1 MQHRWRLSSWC
12 SNVQGDPV
20 THGEGIVA
28 ASPSGPFPPQDAGYS
43 DGRRRLALVL
53 EYDGTRYK
61 GFQWQSQ
68 APSIQGEV
76 EAAICSFTGESSR
89 IRGASRTDAGV
100 HATGQVVDFLSGS
113 FHTTQT
119 FVNALN
125 WYLPPDIRVRGAWDT
140 SLGFNSRKDAV
151 SRVYRYTLLNPGR
164 PSALMR
170 NYWALV
176 SSPLDVAKMAEAA
189 GYLVGTHDFSALT
202 SLPLG
207 RSPVRKVA
215 RWDVWR
221 EGELIFMEAEANGF
235 LPHLVRRT
243 NGLLTKIG
251 SGSLPVGVIKEIID
265 GTLKEP
271 KQCPALPAKGLC
283 LMRVNYRDNPTGIEK
298 SREA

>member
-1 MQHRWRLSSWC
+1 M
-12 SNVQGDPV
+12 
-20 THGEGIVA
+20 
-28 ASPSGPFPPQDAGYS
+28 
-43 DGRRRLALVL
+43 ALIL

-76 EAAICSFTGESSR
+76 EAAVRSFTGERIR
-89 IRGASRTDAGV
+89 IRGASRTDSGV

-113 FHTTQT
+113 THTTQT

-140 SLGFNSRKDAV
+140 SLSFNSRKDAV
-151 SRVYRYTLLNPGR
+151 SRVYRYTLLNAR
-164 PSALMR
+164 WPSALMR
-170 NYWALV
+170 NFWASV
-176 SSPLDVAKMAEAA
+176 SSPLDAAKMAEAA

-202 SLPLG
+202 SLPPG
-207 RSPVRKVA
+207 RSPVRKVE

-251 SGSLPVGVIKEIID
+251 SGALPVGVIKEIID
-265 GTLKEP
+265 GTLKES
-271 KQCPALPAKGLC
+271 KQCASMPAKGLC
-283 LMRVNYRDNPTGIEK
+283 LMRVNYRNNPTGIEK
-298 SREA
+298 SHEA